1 MTTNYIY
8 RKTAKMLS
16 NGMNFAEK
24 IAFKLFIRF
33 SKKNTTLYRQITKD
47 WEMMLMSKQNQPNF
61 NENTAWESMAKRL
74 TNEELLPQKQPVL
87 HAWTQYVK
95 YAAAIVIIAISTSAG
110 YFYFNP
116 KIVTITNEVG
126 KSTIIKTLSD
136 GTNIFLAQ
144 GSSFSYPVKFRGN
157 RRSVKLNGEAFFEV
171 AKNPKKPFIV
181 ETNKATVRVLG
192 TSFNLKTNGN
202 FELEVVEGKV
212 GVDVKNSNRT
222 IIALAGDKV
231 IASREIVQKVKLS
244 NIPTAIQR
252 VKRLQFQ
259 DEMFQNIINV
269 INRNYGSNIVLAGED
284 LKQRRIS
291 VTFENE
297 LSSIVSILSVS
308 FNLQITRNNDG
319 TVILS
324 EKK

>member
-1 MTTNYIY
+1 MTINYIY

-16 NGMNFAEK
+16 NEMNFVEK
-24 IAFKLFIRF
+24 VAFKLFIRF
-33 SKKNTTLYRQITKD
+33 SKKQTTLHRQITKD
-47 WEMMLMSKQNQPNF
+47 WKMMLMSKQNQPNF

-74 TNEELLPQKQPVL
+74 TNEELLPKKQPVL

-126 KSTIIKTLSD
+126 KNTIIKTLPD

-144 GSSFSYPVKFRGN
+144 GSSFSYPAKFRGN
-157 RRSVKLNGEAFFEV
+157 RRNVKLNGEAFFEV

-244 NIPTAIQR
+244 NMPTAIQR

-297 LSSIVSILSVS
+297 LSSIVNILSVS

>member
-16 NGMNFAEK
+16 NEMNFAEK

-33 SKKNTTLYRQITKD
+33 SKKQTTLHRQITKD
-47 WEMMLMSKQNQPNF
+47 WKMMLMSKQNQPNF

-74 TNEELLPQKQPVL
+74 TNEELLPKKQPVL

-126 KSTIIKTLSD
+126 KNTIIKTLPD

-157 RRSVKLNGEAFFEV
+157 RRNVKLNGEAFFEV

>member
-8 RKTAKMLS
+8 RKTAKILS
-16 NGMNFAEK
+16 NEMNFAEK
-24 IAFKLFIRF
+24 VAFKLFIRF

-47 WEMMLMSKQNQPNF
+47 WKMMLMNKQDQPEF
-61 NENTAWESMAKRL
+61 NESIAWENMAKRL
-74 TNEELLPQKQPVL
+74 TNEELLPQKRPVL
-87 HAWTQYVK
+87 YAWTQYVK

-126 KSTIIKTLSD
+126 KNTIIKTLPD

-157 RRSVKLNGEAFFEV
+157 RRNVKLNGEAFFEV

-297 LSSIVSILSVS
+297 LSSIVNILSVS

>member
-74 TNEELLPQKQPVL
+74 TNEELLPKKQPVL

-126 KSTIIKTLSD
+126 KNTIIKTLPD

-157 RRSVKLNGEAFFEV
+157 RRNVKLNGEAFFEV

-244 NIPTAIQR
+244 NMPTAIQR